1 MNTFVKRNPAI
12 GYCQGVN
19 FIANMLLDFLDEEQS
34 FWIFTI
40 ISEELLPIDYYSD
53 LLGVLVD
60 SKVFENLLILRYPKV
75 VK

>member
-1 MNTFVKRNPAI
+1 LNTFVKRNPAI

-34 FWIFTI
+34 FWVFTI
-40 ISEELLPIDYYSD
+40 ICEELLPIDYYSD

-60 SKVFENLLILRYPKV
+60 
-75 VK
+75 